1 MKMSEN
7 DIIAAYVKSRY
18 PNLIKTTD
26 YNMYVACRRIDEALE
41 NIKGIFKPETYA
53 DLNDLIR
60 KVNEEAEREQEFRK
74 VNEEAEREQK
84 YGRHEEGSF
93 DGSAEAQ
100 SSIRGEESIC
110 GGLVPDSEQGSTLQ
124 ED

>member
-60 KVNEEAEREQEFRK
+60 KVNEEAEREQ
-74 VNEEAEREQK
+74 K

>member
-1 MKMSEN
+1 MKMTEN

-26 YNMYVACRRIDEALE
+26 YSMYAACRRIDEALE
-41 NIKGIFKPETYA
+41 NIKGIFKPEPYA

-60 KVNEEAEREQEFRK
+60 KVNE
-74 VNEEAEREQK
+74 VAEREQK

-93 DGSAEAQ
+93 DGSAEAPDG
-100 SSIRGEESIC
+100 IRGEESIC
-110 GGLVPDSEQGSTLQ
+110 GELITDHELCSPLQ